1 MSTRGS
7 FRRSLAPLPLIP
19 LILVACASTG
29 ASDGQGSGSDPN
41 ELIGVVW
48 VLDEP
53 SISRLVADVPSGTQ
67 VTLTFED
74 GQAHGSAACNS
85 YGGAYQAG
93 DDGSLSFDEFAVTQ
107 MACDPPLMTLETA
120 YLEVLGGVS
129 AFEVGSS
136 GDLSL
141 SNGDATLTFARQATP
156 EPLPLVGTTW
166 TLSSISSGDVVTSV
180 ISGTE
185 ITAVFS
191 TDNTV
196 SGSAGC
202 NGFSGRYSQAG
213 DSLSLSPL
221 ATTRMACKKYV
232 MAQERVFLNAMS
244 GVRSYAIDGT
254 QLTVF
259 DASGATL
266 LGFDGAT
273 ATPSA

>member
-1 MSTRGS
+1 M
-7 FRRSLAPLPLIP
+7 
-19 LILVACASTG
+19 
-29 ASDGQGSGSDPN
+29 
-41 ELIGVVW
+41 
-48 VLDEP
+48 
-53 SISRLVADVPSGTQ
+53 
-67 VTLTFED
+67 
-74 GQAHGSAACNS
+74 
-85 YGGAYQAG
+85 
-93 DDGSLSFDEFAVTQ
+93 
-107 MACDPPLMTLETA
+107 
-120 YLEVLGGVS
+120 
-129 AFEVGSS
+129 
-136 GDLSL
+136 
-141 SNGDATLTFARQATP
+141 TFARQATP
-156 EPLPLVGTTW
+156 EPLPLVETTW

-213 DSLSLSPL
+213 DSLSFSPL

-244 GVRSYAIDGT
+244 GVRSYAIEGR

-259 DASGATL
+259 DASGASL
-266 LGFDGAT
+266 LGFDGAPT